1 MNMQFSQQDAP
12 LLIVMGQ
19 SNAHG
24 HGTRLPEAE
33 QIHRPLKNV
42 WGLDRAR
49 NQQYGLQDVT
59 WSGFLSAGMNL
70 GESQDDTVC
79 LANCFARLWQERI
92 DSGEL
97 LPDLYVIQISIGAM
111 GIAREEVRG
120 WNMWYPG
127 RERRMKPGPLGEVDI
142 SLYPLAVEI
151 LGLAVKNLTASGKNP
166 RILGLHWNQWETEV
180 DTGGEA
186 VEHAA
191 ENFAGLF
198 DGFRR
203 AVGIPC
209 PIWLYYPRAT
219 AYNNPEGVEKVR
231 AVLQSFVDS
240 GEDYRFMDAA
250 QSPYWDPQN
259 PHLGIFAQDNAH
271 YTPQVQRWFAWR
283 QMEAL

>member
-24 HGTRLPEAE
+24 HGTRLPATE
-33 QIHRPLKNV
+33 QIRRPLKNV
-42 WGLDRAR
+42 WGLDRAH
-49 NQQYGLQDVT
+49 NQHYGLQDVT
-59 WSGFLSAGMNL
+59 WSGFLTAGMNL
-70 GESQDDTVC
+70 GETQDDTVC
-79 LANCFARLWQERI
+79 LANCFARMWQDKI
-92 DSGEL
+92 DGGEA
-97 LPDLYVIQISIGAM
+97 LPDLYIIQISIGAM
-111 GIAREEVRG
+111 GIAKEEVRG

-127 RERRMKPGPLGEVDI
+127 REKRMKPGPLGEVDI

-151 LGLAVKNLTASGKNP
+151 LELAVKNLTAAGKRP
-166 RILGLHWNQWETEV
+166 ILLGMHWNQWETEV
-180 DTGGEA
+180 DTGGAA

-191 ENFAGLF
+191 ENFANVF
-198 DGFRR
+198 DGLRR

-231 AVLQSFVDS
+231 DVLQSFVDS
-240 GEDYRFMDAA
+240 GRGYRFMDAA
-250 QSPYWDPQN
+250 QSPYWNPQD
-259 PHLGIFAQDNAH
+259 PHLGIFAEDNAH
-271 YTPQVQRWFAWR
+271 YTPQVQRWFARR